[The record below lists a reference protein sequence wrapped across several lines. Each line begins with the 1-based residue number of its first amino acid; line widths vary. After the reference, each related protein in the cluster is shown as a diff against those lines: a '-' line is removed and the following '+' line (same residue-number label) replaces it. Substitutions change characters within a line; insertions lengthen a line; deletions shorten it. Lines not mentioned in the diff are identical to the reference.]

1 MIYLIFIPSSP
12 SYRYWIITDTQG
24 AAQSAAT
31 PIQAIAN
38 FEQQMF
44 KLVDRKNNYTVTE
57 HEVLSHDKF
66 HGRILAK
73 ANTIQSLIHNYPE
86 YFI

>member
-1 MIYLIFIPSSP
+1 MIYLICVPNSP
-12 SYRYWIITDTQG
+12 SFRYWIITNTQG
-24 AAQSAAT
+24 AAQSAAA

-44 KLVDRKNNYTVTE
+44 KLKDRKNNYIVTE
-57 HEVLSHDKF
+57 HEVLSNGKF
-66 HGRILAK
+66 HGHILVK
-73 ANTIQSLIHNYPE
+73 ADTIQSLTHNYPE